1 MSQTEEIKSRID
13 IVDLIRE
20 YMEVKA
26 VGANFQALCPFHRE
40 KTPSFV
46 ISPEKQIWHCFGCGK
61 GGDIFSFVMDM
72 DKLDFKEAL
81 EILAQ
86 RAGVS
91 LSPQFERQ
99 HSKKRRIL
107 SLLKTATD
115 YYARFLNQ
123 EKEGQIARD
132 YLLKRG
138 LNRET
143 ISAWNIGYSPDSW
156 DDIIKF
162 LKEQSFNDDEIFR
175 AGLSVKKEE
184 RNNYYN
190 RFRGRI
196 MFPIK
201 DQNGQVLGFSARI
214 APHMEEKNQMGKY
227 INSPQTEVYDK
238 SRVLFGLDQ
247 AKEAIKELE
256 YSIFVEG
263 QMDVIICHQFGIKN
277 VVASSGTSLSSDQL
291 KTIKKFSNK
300 IAFAF
305 DMDKAGQL
313 AADRG
318 IEEAMK
324 EDMRIKVIVLPEDYE
339 DPADCLLKNPE
350 IFKDS
355 LKNSLPMMEYFFNK
369 NLTDRDLKNLEEKRV
384 VASNILKMIVKL
396 NNGLDQDYW
405 FKRLSESIDIDENI
419 LRESALELIKTP
431 NYKPRNDESEKKEA
445 PIINLSREEKLVELF
460 LSLLLKFPELITLA
474 EDKLETEFLS
484 KPSCQSFY
492 RNLIIYYNKFRS
504 LDYEKFRQF
513 LKEESIDNVTL
524 LDRLSLIA
532 ERDFYDFTYEAA
544 KEELLKTISEIKA
557 LVYKQEIKSL
567 EKEIIEAENEGR
579 HEKLNDLMKQFKK
592 LTDNL
597 NSLAKN

>member
-61 GGDIFSFVMDM
+61 GGDIFSFVMEM

-91 LSPQFERQ
+91 LSPQFQRQ
-99 HSKKRRIL
+99 HSQKRRLL

-115 YYARFLNQ
+115 YYARLLNQ

-143 ISAWNIGYSPDSW
+143 ISAWSIGYSSDSW
-156 DDIIKF
+156 DDIIKY
-162 LKEQSFNDDEIFR
+162 LKSQSFSDDEIFR
-175 AGLSVKKEE
+175 AGLSVKKDEGS
-184 RNNYYN
+184 NYYN

-201 DQNGQVLGFSARI
+201 DQSGQVLGFSARI
-214 APHMEEKNQMGKY
+214 APHLEEKNKMGKY

-238 SRVLFGLDQ
+238 SRLLFGLFQ
-247 AKEAIKELE
+247 AKDAIKEQG

-277 VVASSGTSLSSDQL
+277 VVASSGTSLSVDQL
-291 KTIKKFSNK
+291 KTIKKFSDK

-324 EDMRIKVIVLPEDYE
+324 QDMRIKIIVLPEDYE

-350 IFKDS
+350 VFKEC

-369 NLTDRDLKNLEEKRV
+369 NLANRDLKNLEEKRF
-384 VASNILKMIVKL
+384 VASSILKMIVKL
-396 NNGLDQDYW
+396 NSSLDQSYW

-419 LRESALELIKTP
+419 LRESALELIKAP
-431 NYKPRNDESEKKEA
+431 SYRPKNIESEKNET
-445 PIINLSREEKLVELF
+445 PVINLSREEKLVELF
-460 LSLLLKFPELITLA
+460 LSLLLKFPELIALA
-474 EDKLETEFLS
+474 EDKLEVEFLS
-484 KPSCQSFY
+484 KASFQSFY
-492 RNLIIYYNKFRS
+492 RNLIIYYNKFQS
-504 LDYEKFRQF
+504 INYGKFRQF

-532 ERDFYDFTYEAA
+532 ERDYYELSYESA
-544 KEELLKTISEIKA
+544 KDELLKTIYEIKR
-557 LVYKQEIKSL
+557 LIYQQEIKSL
-567 EKEIIEAENEGR
+567 EKEIIEAEKEER
-579 HEKLNDLMKQFKK
+579 HEKINDLMKKFKK

>member
-1 MSQTEEIKSRID
+1 MSQTEEIKSKID

-20 YMEVKA
+20 YIEVKA

-61 GGDIFSFVMDM
+61 GGDVFSFVMEM

-86 RAGVS
+86 RAGVT
-91 LSPQFERQ
+91 LSASSSRR
-99 HSKKRRIL
+99 HSKKQRL
-107 SLLKTATD
+107 VSLLNTATD
-115 YYARFLNQ
+115 YYARQLNQ
-123 EKEGQIARD
+123 KSEGQKARD

-138 LNRET
+138 LNRES
-143 ISAWNIGYSPDSW
+143 INLWSIGYSPDSW
-156 DDIIKF
+156 DDLIKY
-162 LKEQSFNDDEIFR
+162 LKSLSYTDEEIFQ

-184 RNNYYN
+184 RNSYYN

-214 APHMEEKNQMGKY
+214 APDLEEKNQMGKY
-227 INSPQTEVYDK
+227 INSPQTEIYDK

-247 AKEAIKELE
+247 AKNPIKEQG

-263 QMDVIICHQFGIKN
+263 QMDVIICHQFGYKN
-277 VVASSGTSLSSDQL
+277 VVASSGTALSSHQL
-291 KTIKKFSNK
+291 TSIKKFSDK

-324 EDMRIKVIVLPEDYE
+324 LDMRIKVIVLPSDFE

-350 IFKDS
+350 AFKNS

-369 NLTDRDLKNLEEKRV
+369 NLADRDLDNLEEKRV
-384 VASNILKMIVKL
+384 VAKNILEMIVKL
-396 NNGLDQDYW
+396 KSSLDQDYW
-405 FKRLSESIDIDENI
+405 FKRLSEALNIEEKI
-419 LRESALELIKTP
+419 LRETASDFSKTP
-431 NYKPRNDESEKKEA
+431 NYRYNAEDKEETE
-445 PIINLSREEKLVELF
+445 ILDISREEKLIELF
-460 LSLLLKFPELITLA
+460 LSLLFKFPDLINVA
-474 EDKLETEFLS
+474 ENKLEIDYLLKANF
-484 KPSCQSFY
+484 QSFY

-504 LDYEKFRQF
+504 LDYQEFRKY
-513 LKEESIDNVTL
+513 LKDESVDNVSL
-524 LDRLSLIA
+524 LDRLSLLG
-532 ERDFYDFTYEAA
+532 ERDYYDYSHESA
-544 KEELLKTISEIKA
+544 KDELLKTISEIKK
-557 LVYKQEIKSL
+557 LIYQKEISHL
-567 EKEIIEAENEGR
+567 EKEIQTAEREGR
-579 HEKLNDLMKQFKK
+579 DEKINELMSQLKK
-592 LTDNL
+592 TNDNL
-597 NSLAKN
+597 NSLTNN